1 MHTDPAHDEV
11 VHHKPKHI
19 AERLEGLVGV
29 VMVAAIILLA
39 IGLIYGIMT
48 TGDAG
53 PKWMQ

>member
-1 MHTDPAHDEV
+1 MHTDPAHHETH
-11 VHHKPKHI
+11 HHKPRHL
-19 AERLEGLVGV
+19 AERFEGILGI

-48 TGDAG
+48 TGDVE